1 MTCDELPKKDIIDD
15 NGDKDG
21 DDDGEDDASTEST
34 DANILKFT
42 QFCMIA
48 LILVLSYMI

>member
-1 MTCDELPKKDIIDD
+1 MTCDELPKPDPVDD
-15 NGDKDG
+15 KGDNDG
-21 DDDGEDDASTEST
+21 DDDGESDASTEST